1 MDNHPGHVLYHV
13 YQVRGSRQDM
23 ILEASLTI
31 YMNREV
37 NIEFLDVSLR
47 MPSKRRDNIL
57 MNPLKVRIDNHVSFS
72 FPQ

>member
-1 MDNHPGHVLYHV
+1 MDIHPGHVLYHV
-13 YQVRGSRQDM
+13 DQVRCSRQDM

-47 MPSKRRDNIL
+47 MPSKRRENIL
-57 MNPLKVRIDNHVSFS
+57 MNPLKE
-72 FPQ
+72 